1 MPSKRTLGP
10 TTVPVVLSVPE
21 SESLVERTLREVRNT
36 VERRA
41 YELAQYRNFYPGGE
55 VDDWYRAESELLR
68 FVPIEIIDEEKD
80 LKVIAETPGFNVND
94 IEIHVEPR
102 RLLIRGE
109 TEQTHES
116 ANGGIAYSERQGQ
129 QMFRVVNLPT
139 QVDSD
144 QARATVTNGVLQVT
158 LPKAEINK
166 SKRVQ
171 VKAA

>member
-1 MPSKRTLGP
+1 MPGKRTLGP
-10 TTVPVVLSVPE
+10 TTAPVVVSMPE
-21 SESLVERTLREVRNT
+21 TESLVERTLREIRNA
-36 VERRA
+36 VEHRA

-55 VDDWYRAESELLR
+55 LDDWYRAESELLR
-68 FVPIEIIDEEKD
+68 FVPIEIIDEENN
-80 LKVIAETPGFNVND
+80 LQVIAETPGFDAND
-94 IEIHVEPR
+94 IEIQVEPR

-109 TEQTHES
+109 TEQTRETS
-116 ANGGIAYSERQGQ
+116 NGGVAYSERQGQ

-139 QVDSD
+139 HVDSN
-144 QARATVTNGVLQVT
+144 QARASVSNGVLQVT